1 MNVACESIKVVQR
14 LTNEAA
20 ELARSKGPYSSPA
33 VYGTAVHTRLKEAIK
48 APGRDDLHAEISF
61 LKSTTVRYGKKG
73 SIRIDVFDN
82 SGGDDTVCVYDI
94 KTGDEGLS
102 GPRFA
107 EIAKAVRTRW
117 PETRRIIII
126 EVRPTS

>member
-1 MNVACESIKVVQR
+1 M
-14 LTNEAA
+14 
-20 ELARSKGPYSSPA
+20 
-33 VYGTAVHTRLKEAIK
+33 YGTAVHTRLKEAI
-48 APGRDDLHAEISF
+48 RDLADPNLHAEISF
-61 LKSTTVRYGKKG
+61 LKSATVRYGKKG

-82 SGGDDTVCVYDI
+82 TGGDDTGCVYAI

-107 EIAKAVRTRW
+107 EIAKAVRARW

-126 EVRPTS
+126 EVRPIS